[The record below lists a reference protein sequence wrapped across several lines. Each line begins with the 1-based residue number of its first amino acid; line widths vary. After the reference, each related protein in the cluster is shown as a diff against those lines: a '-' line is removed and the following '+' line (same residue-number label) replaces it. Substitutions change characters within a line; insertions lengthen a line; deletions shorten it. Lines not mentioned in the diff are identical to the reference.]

1 MEVIDEVVDKTTV
14 KKKKVIIGLPGNKF
28 SSRFLVSWTSALN
41 TLWENGK
48 YDIVISPGVSSFVSF
63 ARMQTLGL
71 NNLRGIDQKPFD
83 GMDFDIFITID
94 SDIIFLPQN
103 LLELI
108 EATEQHSVVS
118 GVYRMTDLKSMAVVS
133 EWDINYFKKEG
144 NFKYLTHEDLDN
156 WKKNNE
162 NEIIRFDQLNIDLG
176 SLVTTTIK
184 ATKIQETSTLK
195 LINCFIIKN
204 NIDKYCNKNFKREI
218 LSNLNRRIITPFYI
232 PVLSL
237 ICSLLLI
244 KSEKIY
250 FNKISVFIYSFII
263 LLFTELAVRYT
274 GVSNFTFYLFI
285 ILPFMLL
292 IFFYL
297 FLSLKFSSELNKY
310 E

>member
-83 GMDFDIFITID
+83 GMDFDLFITID

-144 NFKYLTHEDLDN
+144 SFKYLTHEDLDN

-162 NEIIRFDQLNIDLG
+162 NEKFMKVAYCGMGFMAITKEALYSLNYPYFQCEL
-176 SLVTTTIK
+176 
-184 ATKIQETSTLK
+184 QEFRGTDGK
-195 LINCFIIKN
+195 LI
-204 NIDKYCNKNFKREI
+204 REI
-218 LSNLNRRIITPFYI
+218 CSEDVAFCKNLEKSGHYI
-232 PVLSL
+232 YVIPDLRVGH
-237 ICSLLLI
+237 
-244 KSEKIY
+244 EK
-250 FNKISVFIYSFII
+250 
-263 LLFTELAVRYT
+263 ELV
-274 GVSNFTFYLFI
+274 I
-285 ILPFMLL
+285 
-292 IFFYL
+292 
-297 FLSLKFSSELNKY
+297 
-310 E
+310 